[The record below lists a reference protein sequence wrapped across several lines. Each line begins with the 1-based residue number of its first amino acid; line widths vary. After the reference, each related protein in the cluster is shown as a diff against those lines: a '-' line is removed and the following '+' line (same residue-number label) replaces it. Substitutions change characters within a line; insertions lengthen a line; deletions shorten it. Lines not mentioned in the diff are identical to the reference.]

1 MALIGLLPGNA
12 QNVIRPKI
20 AGPND
25 TWVNSYNGVLFFGR
39 TDMETRNSAMPMQL
53 RFYYNSSANETD
65 YGYGLGFSLGYEMRY
80 SVDGEGNVTI
90 ETGDGRSDEFTRF
103 GKEYQAPAGVFSVLT
118 RSDEGQY
125 TLTEKTG
132 EKYIFSDTI
141 HCRVTGIAD
150 RYDNLTTLTYQD
162 SLLVRIADVAGH
174 TIDLS
179 YSDGLL
185 TTVRASFQE
194 GSYGYEYDGSRRLKK
209 ITNPLGYSTLYGYT
223 REGRL
228 NEITDANGYKTIFA
242 YNNSGM
248 VSRMKT
254 DVSDKSIRYDG
265 DKTVFI
271 DYTYPGNQYSY
282 YRWDG
287 KGRVIEKVG
296 LCCGTQSTLEYDIYD
311 NVIKLTD
318 ANGNATEYTYD
329 KNGNML
335 SLTDPLG
342 NTERFTYEPAFNQVA
357 TYTDKNGNSY
367 SFSYDNGGSLTTISG
382 PLGYSQR
389 NVYDAHGWQLTTTDA
404 NGNVTTNT
412 YNNDGTIASTMDA
425 AGNTTRNEY
434 DSYGN
439 LVSVIDPLG
448 RNTRY
453 TYDALG
459 NITSITDALGGVTTI
474 SYDKVGNIVRVK
486 DALGHITAY
495 SYDAVGNVL
504 TKTNA
509 AGGVYALEYDG
520 KGNVIKVRNPLGQ
533 IQTMTYNDRN
543 KITSLT
549 NPANETTSYDYD
561 VKGNLMSVSLPNGN
575 IISYDYD
582 AADHV
587 ILIDDNIGI
596 IAEYTYDANGNKLTE
611 TDGEER
617 TVIYTYDALNR
628 KISEQLASGA
638 RTTYTYDNNSN
649 LTGITDALGN
659 TTLYTYN
666 SLDQQ
671 LSHIDALNAT
681 TTFEYDAVGNLVKA
695 TDANGNATT
704 WTYDALN
711 RNTFITFADGLSRQY
726 GYDAVGNM
734 TSSVDRAGNK
744 FTYSYNPLGYLLSK
758 SYPDKTQDTFT
769 YDAIGQML
777 TAVNKDATVS
787 FVYDG
792 AGRLTS
798 ETLNGK
804 RTGYSYDIAGGKRS
818 LTYPSGMKIVENL
831 NARDMITSILQNGNE
846 IVTMSYDNSGRKSA
860 MTYANGI
867 TTTYGYNDN
876 GWLSQISAAENIL
889 NLAFSYDAVG
899 NITKRQDMID
909 DAKTE
914 TYGYDAI
921 SQLISFKRGTTV
933 DNSYQFDPLGNRRQV
948 IENGKTTNY
957 SSNKINGYTSISGA
971 VSFTPQYDKNG
982 NLLNDEENTF
992 SYDLNNKL
1000 KSANGN
1006 VVSFAYDALGRRVS
1020 KTTSSGTIIYYYVGD
1035 QMVEEYSGKSHTAS
1049 YIFGNNIDEALQ
1061 MKRGNNVF
1069 YYHSNQI
1076 GSTMALSD
1084 KNGNVVEKVS
1094 YDIYGIP
1101 SFFDADGKEIA
1112 QSSVDNNILFTGRE
1126 YDSEIGIYYFR
1137 TRNQHST
1144 IGRFIQK
1151 DIRLYI
1157 DGMSDVFYAR
1167 NNPVL
1172 YIDKMGLAC
1181 SDNGLCDSQPL
1192 LCNSLCAL
1200 FPTVCVALKGLDY
1213 CLKNPSKCSL
1223 SAEGEHCNALLIGTC
1238 FSGSADIAGDKSKN
1252 AEGNIAPLNYGL
1264 YFSGSANV
1272 KGNMKFGDAEPIS
1285 MSGTDEIKADHP
1297 LVGVNYKR
1305 NRESGDWELGISGG
1319 FAKFGYVGGSI
1330 SRTGGPSNRQTG
1342 ATLSGGVGA
1351 GVAVG
1356 LSYSFHKK

>member
-1 MALIGLLPGNA
+1 MTTTKMNNIKSIIILSAMALTGLLSGNA

-20 AGPND
+20 AGPNE

-80 SVDGEGNVTI
+80 STDGEGNVTI
-90 ETGDGRSDEFTRF
+90 ETGDGRSDLYTRF

-132 EKYIFSDTI
+132 ERYVFADTI

-150 RYDNLTTLTYQD
+150 RYDNITTLSYQD
-162 SLLVRIADVAGH
+162 SLLVKIADVAGH

-179 YSDGLL
+179 YANGLL
-185 TTVRASFQE
+185 TTARASFQE
-194 GSYGYEYDGSRRLKK
+194 GSYKYEYDSSRRLKK
-209 ITNPLGYSTLYGYT
+209 ITNPLGNSTLYGYT

-228 NEITDANGYKTIFA
+228 NEITDANGHKTIFA
-242 YNNSGM
+242 YNNSSM

-287 KGRVIEKVG
+287 KGRVVEKVG

-311 NVIKLTD
+311 NVIKMTD
-318 ANGNATEYTYD
+318 ANGHATEYAYD

-342 NTERFTYEPAFNQVA
+342 HTERFTYEPTFNQVA
-357 TYTDKNGNSY
+357 TYVDKNGNSY
-367 SFSYDNGGSLTTISG
+367 SFSYDNGGSLTSISG

-389 NVYDAHGWQLTTTDA
+389 NVYDSHGWQLTTTDA

-412 YNNDGTIASTMDA
+412 YNKEGTIASTMDA
-425 AGNTTRNEY
+425 AGNTTKNEY

-439 LVSVIDPLG
+439 LVSVTDPLG
-448 RNTRY
+448 RSTRY
-453 TYDALG
+453 TYDAMG
-459 NITSITDALGGVTTI
+459 NVTSITDALGGVTTI
-474 SYDKVGNIVRVK
+474 SYDKIGNIVRVK

-504 TKTNA
+504 TKTDA
-509 AGGVYALEYDG
+509 AGGVYSLEYDG

-561 VKGNLMSVSLPNGN
+561 VKGNLMSVSLPNGS

-582 AADHV
+582 AGDHV
-587 ILIDDNIGI
+587 ILIDDNIGL
-596 IAEYTYDANGNKLTE
+596 IAEYSYDANGNMLTE
-611 TDGEER
+611 TDGEGR
-617 TVIYTYDALNR
+617 TISYTYDALNR
-628 KISEQLASGA
+628 KIGEQLSSGSC
-638 RTTYTYDNNSN
+638 TTYTYDNNSN

-659 TTLYTYN
+659 TTAYTYN

-671 LSHIDALNAT
+671 LSHIDALNAI
-681 TTFEYDAVGNLVKA
+681 TTFEYDAVGNLIKA

-734 TSSVDRAGNK
+734 TSSADRAGNK
-744 FTYSYNPLGYLLSK
+744 FTYEYNPIGYLLSK
-758 SYPDKTQDTFT
+758 SYPDKTQDIFT

-777 TAVNKDATVS
+777 SAVNNDATVS

-804 RTGYSYDIAGGKRS
+804 RTVYSYDIAGGQRT
-818 LTYPSGMKIVENL
+818 LTYPSGMKIVESL

-846 IVTMSYDNSGRKSA
+846 IVTMAYDDSGRKSA

-876 GWLSQISAAENIL
+876 GWLSLISAAENIL
-889 NLAFSYDAVG
+889 NLAFSYDAIG

-909 DAKTE
+909 DTQTE

-921 SQLISFKRGTTV
+921 SQLVSFKRGTMV

-957 SSNKINGYTSISGA
+957 SSNKINGYTLISGA
-971 VSFTPQYDKNG
+971 VSFTPNYDKNG
-982 NLLNDEENTF
+982 NLLNDDHNTF
-992 SYDLNNKL
+992 CFDLNNKL
-1000 KSANGN
+1000 NSANSN
-1006 VVSFAYDALGRRVS
+1006 VVSFSYDALGRRVS
-1020 KTTSSGTIIYYYVGD
+1020 KTTSSGSITYYYARD
-1035 QMVEEYSGKSHTAS
+1035 QMIEEYTGKSLSAS
-1049 YIFGNNIDEALQ
+1049 YVFGNNIDETLQ
-1061 MKRGNNVF
+1061 MKRGNNVY
-1069 YYHSNQI
+1069 YYHSNQL

-1084 KNGNVVEKVS
+1084 KSGKIVERVA
-1094 YDIYGIP
+1094 YDVYGTP
-1101 SFFDADGKEIA
+1101 SFLDAERNELA
-1112 QSSVDNNILFTGRE
+1112 QSSVGNNILFTGRE
-1126 YDSEIGIYYFR
+1126 YDSEIELYYLR
-1137 TRNQHST
+1137 ARSLHTKL
-1144 IGRFIQK
+1144 GRFVQK
-1151 DIRLYI
+1151 DPLMYI
-1157 DGMSDVFYAR
+1157 
-1167 NNPVL
+1167 
-1172 YIDKMGLAC
+1172 
-1181 SDNGLCDSQPL
+1181 NGLNDFIYVNNSAVLNCDPTGLEMRITGGNFFGSGGGGNYYGSGQQAAKYNADNLAKIGDL
-1192 LCNSLCAL
+1192 LNGSNTEEGCPIARTPSKPTPNANKAPNNLYGRGDGVMDAL
-1200 FPTVCVALKGLDY
+1200 DIMGKQIYAGLKSN
-1213 CLKNPSKCSL
+1213 LKNLNPKPSQTPPP
-1223 SAEGEHCNALLIGTC
+1223 ATPLIRGVGSMGT
-1238 FSGSADIAGDKSKN
+1238 
-1252 AEGNIAPLNYGL
+1252 
-1264 YFSGSANV
+1264 
-1272 KGNMKFGDAEPIS
+1272 
-1285 MSGTDEIKADHP
+1285 
-1297 LVGVNYKR
+1297 GV
-1305 NRESGDWELGISGG
+1305 S
-1319 FAKFGYVGGSI
+1319 
-1330 SRTGGPSNRQTG
+1330 
-1342 ATLSGGVGA
+1342 GVGA
-1351 GVAVG
+1351 GGAGIG
-1356 LSYSFHKK
+1356 LKFTPYGGSVLR